1 MPIYKQSANGRRM
14 NGGAPP
20 GE

>member
-20 GE
+20 SE